1 MSTPLPD
8 PRLPFA
14 EQDPCILLACG
25 ILGEVANQPFDAMV
39 GIACVARN
47 RVNLQGWMGQNYTE
61 VLLKPYQFDCF
72 LPNDPNYK
80 KLLHP
85 LSYETSL
92 TWEKC
97 YLAAY
102 RVFYDAQP
110 DTTYGALYYYTF
122 PLKGPPRKKDGSPA
136 WGPTDTAVVIAGV
149 TFCRPAKPV
158 PGLPQLATVSST
170 TA

>member
-8 PRLPFA
+8 PRLTFA
-14 EQDPCILLACG
+14 EQDPCVLLAM
-25 ILGEVANQPFDAMV
+25 LVWGEARSQPLDAQIGV
-39 GIACVARN
+39 ACVVRN
-47 RVNLQGWMGQNYTE
+47 RVNLKSWMGETYSE
-61 VLLKPYQFDCF
+61 VCLKPYQFDVF
-72 LPNDPNYK
+72 LPNDPNSK
-80 KLLHP
+80 KLLYP
-85 LSYETSL
+85 LSYEANL
-92 TWEKC
+92 IWERA

-110 DTTYGALYYYTF
+110 DTTYGSLYYYTL

-158 PGLPQLATVSST
+158 PGLPQLATVV
-170 TA
+170 A